1 MKWNLLGDICL
12 LVVDDDEF
20 NRHLVISLL
29 AKIPSISFI
38 EAGDGEEALSI
49 LKQTEVDMILLDL
62 HMPKMDGYET
72 LKAIKK
78 EEKYDLIPV
87 AIVTTDEQEMNK
99 LYSLGADDFISKPF
113 KLSELESRIYA
124 HIEKR
129 QYRKK
134 YYELSHNK
142 IEKTV
147 VELKENNKDTKETI
161 VKKKENYSLEFI
173 ETNQKEI
180 FYSMARL
187 LSMRSQNLENIQIVA
202 FLSKALSLLL
212 GYDKKVAN
220 TIYSATLIREIGGLS
235 LEETIPLT
243 YTISDT
249 AMQKHQQSMLA
260 GHKLL
265 NAAVE
270 TNFTK
275 VAKKII
281 LQSKEHFNG
290 SGFPKHQQGN
300 EIHNVAYIVALIEA
314 FNALL
319 SQKEYL
325 NEKIHSEEETYA
337 LLQTESGVRFHP
349 KITELFLTHFK
360 YFIGLR
366 KKVIKQNS
374 QKENQKT

>member
-1 MKWNLLGDICL
+1 MKWSLLGKICL
-12 LVVDDDEF
+12 LIVDDDEF

-29 AKIPSISFI
+29 ARIPSIEFI
-38 EAGDGEEALSI
+38 EAEDGEEALSI
-49 LKQTEVDMILLDL
+49 LEQREVDMILLDL
-62 HMPKMDGYET
+62 HMPNMDGYET

-78 EEKYDLIPV
+78 ESKYDFIPV

-134 YYELSHNK
+134 YYELSHKK

-147 VELKENNKDTKETI
+147 VELKENSKDSKEKSHNET
-161 VKKKENYSLEFI
+161 ENYSLEVI
-173 ETNQKEI
+173 ETTQKEI
-180 FYSMARL
+180 FYSMAKL
-187 LSMRSQNLENIQIVA
+187 LSMRSSNLEDLQIVA

-212 GYDKKVAN
+212 GYDKEKAN
-220 TIYSATLIREIGGLS
+220 TIYFATLIREIGTVSLNEKIPITYRLS
-235 LEETIPLT
+235 KGAI
-243 YTISDT
+243 
-249 AMQKHQQSMLA
+249 QKYNQSIIA

-265 NAAVE
+265 NSAIE
-270 TNFTK
+270 TNFIK
-275 VAKKII
+275 LSKRII

-290 SGFPKHQQGN
+290 EGFPKQQQGN
-300 EIHNVAYIVALIEA
+300 QIHNVAYIVSLIET

-319 SQKEYL
+319 SEKEYL
-325 NEKIHSEEETYA
+325 NQKIHTPQETYE
-337 LLQTESGVRFHP
+337 LLKTESGQRFHP
-349 KITELFLTHFK
+349 KITELFLTHFE

-366 KKVIKQNS
+366 EKVIKQ
-374 QKENQKT
+374 KI